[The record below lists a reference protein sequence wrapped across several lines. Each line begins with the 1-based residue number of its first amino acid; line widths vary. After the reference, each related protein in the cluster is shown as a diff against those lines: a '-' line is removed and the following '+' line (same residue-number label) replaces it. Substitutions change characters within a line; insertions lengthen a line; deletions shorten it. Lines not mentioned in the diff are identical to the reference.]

1 MTDDRPLYNSRLTKM
16 YVEYLRLHY
25 PHVQVESVLQEA
37 GIAAYH
43 IEDHAHW
50 FTQTEVD
57 HFHDIMVRATGEAD
71 ISRQVGRFAA
81 SSESLGAT
89 KQYVLGMM
97 TPALLYQFMQKS
109 YALVS
114 RGASITARQLSPTT
128 VEVVATP
135 NPGVAE
141 KPYQCA
147 NRTGIFEALSLWFTG
162 ELARIEHPECFHRGD
177 PHCRYVVS
185 WQESPSHRWR
195 RIRDLVAALGAAAC
209 AGTLLFWPFSAWA
222 ALVLGLASL
231 VFACSWQSE
240 RLKSRW
246 LADTVANQKRAA
258 EETLLESEVRYNNA
272 MLIQEIGQATSTIL
286 DIHNLIAAVMG
297 IIEKRLDFD
306 RGMLMLTNAD
316 GSSLQYAAGYG
327 HSPAQEDILRT
338 TAFSLNNPRSK
349 GVFIRAMRERRPF
362 LVENVNQ
369 IESELSP
376 RSLEFARRMGSQS
389 LICVPILHKTDAL
402 GILVVDNSK
411 TKRPLQQTDLSL
423 LIGVASQIATSIV
436 NAMSFERIQ
445 ESEKKYRELVET
457 ASSLILRIDQDGR
470 ITFVNEFA
478 QRVFDYGEAEF
489 LGQASAGFI
498 LPDNGADV
506 SRFDQLMAAMRRDP
520 TRPVVRESETRLRS
534 GKTIWIAWTY
544 RPICDDTGGF
554 RELLCIGNDI
564 TELKR
569 ADQEKK
575 ELQAQL
581 QRAQKMEAIG
591 TLAGGVAHDLNNI
604 LSGIVSYPELLLM
617 DLPQD
622 SLLRKPILTIKKAGE
637 RAAAI
642 VQDLLTLARRGVETT
657 EVVNLNQIVRDYL
670 ASPEFSKLE
679 LNHPCL
685 ATETHLDDQ
694 LLNIVG
700 SPAHLSKTIMNLVTN
715 AAEAMPDGGVVVIR
729 TENRHLK
736 PHKIEYAVPMQ
747 GDVVTLAVS
756 DTGIGIAPEE
766 MERIFEPF
774 YTKKTMGRSGTGLGM
789 AVVWGTVKDH
799 RGHIDIQ
806 SGVGKGTQI
815 TLYFPATRRMLS
827 RQEKPLPLESI
838 KSRGETI
845 LVVDDVREQR
855 EIAMELL
862 GKLGYTVATA
872 SGGEE
877 ALEHLSRHPTDLVVL
892 DMIMGPGMD
901 GLETFKRILALRPGQ
916 KAIIASGYSESVQV
930 REAQRLGAGAYIKK
944 PYLLY
949 SFGRAIRAELDK
961 P

>member
-1 MTDDRPLYNSRLTKM
+1 MTDGPPLYNSRLTKM

-25 PHVQVESVLQEA
+25 PHVKVESVLQEA
-37 GIAAYH
+37 GIAAYQ

-50 FTQTEVD
+50 FTQLEVD
-57 HFHDIMVRATGEAD
+57 RFHDVVLHATGEAD
-71 ISRQVGRFAA
+71 ISRKVGRFAA
-81 SSESLGAT
+81 SSQSLGAT

-97 TPALLYQFMQKS
+97 TPTLLYQFMEKS

-114 RGASITARQLSPTT
+114 RGASISARKLGPTS
-128 VEVVATP
+128 VEVVACP
-135 NPGVAE
+135 KPGVAE

-147 NRTGIFEALSLWFTG
+147 NRTGIFEALSQWFTA
-162 ELARIEHPECFHRGD
+162 ELARVDHPECFHRGD
-177 PHCRYVVS
+177 PRCRYIVS
-185 WQESPSHRWR
+185 WQESDSHRWWR
-195 RIRDLVAALGAAAC
+195 LRNLAIALAAPAC
-209 AGTLLFWPFSAWA
+209 AGSLLFLPFGVWGILA
-222 ALVLGLASL
+222 LGLASL
-231 VFACSWQSE
+231 VYACSWQSE
-240 RLKSRW
+240 RLKNRW
-246 LADTVANQKRAA
+246 LADTVANQKKAA

-272 MLIQEIGQATSTIL
+272 LLIREIGQATSTIL
-286 DIHNLIAAVMG
+286 DIDNLITAVMG

-316 GSSLQYAAGYG
+316 GTALTYAAGYG
-327 HSPAQEDILRT
+327 HSPAQEDILRST
-338 TAFSLNNPRSK
+338 TFNLDNPRSK
-349 GVFIRAMRERRPF
+349 GVFILAIRERRPF
-362 LVENVNQ
+362 LIEDIHQ
-369 IESELSP
+369 IESDLSP
-376 RSLEFARRMGSQS
+376 KSLEFARQLGSQS
-389 LICVPILHKTDAL
+389 LICVPIVHKEEAL

-411 TKRPLQQTDLSL
+411 SRRSLQQTDLSL
-423 LIGVASQIATSIV
+423 LIGVASQLATSIV

-457 ASSLILRIDQDGR
+457 ASSLILRVDQSGR

-478 QRVFDYGEAEF
+478 QRLFGYKELEL
-489 LGQASAGFI
+489 LGQDAAGFV
-498 LPDNGADV
+498 LPDSRAAAP
-506 SRFDQLMAAMRRDP
+506 RFDEFIAAMSRDP
-520 TRPVVRESETRLRS
+520 MQPAVKESETRLPS
-534 GKTIWIAWTY
+534 GKTVWIAWTY
-544 RPICDDTGGF
+544 RPICDDSGDF

-575 ELQAQL
+575 ELQTQL
-581 QRAQKMEAIG
+581 VRAQKMEAIG

-617 DLPQD
+617 DLPAD
-622 SLLRKPILTIKKAGE
+622 SLLRKPILTIKKSGE

-657 EVVNLNQIVRDYL
+657 EVVNLNSIVTDYL

-679 LNHPCL
+679 LNHPNIT
-685 ATETHLDDQ
+685 TETHPDDQ

-715 AAEAMPDGGVVVIR
+715 AAEAMPDGGKIVIR
-729 TENRHLK
+729 TENRHIERS
-736 PHKIEYAVPMQ
+736 KIGYEEPVH
-747 GDVVTLAVS
+747 GDFVTLTVS
-756 DTGIGIAPEE
+756 DAGIGIPPEE

-806 SGVGKGTQI
+806 SNVGKGTDI
-815 TLYFPATRRMLS
+815 TLYFPATRRETPRREQPLS
-827 RQEKPLPLESI
+827 LEAL
-838 KSRGETI
+838 KSRGETV
-845 LVVDDVREQR
+845 LVVDDIREQR
-855 EIAMELL
+855 EIATEILS
-862 GKLGYTVATA
+862 KLGYAVATA
-872 SGGEE
+872 AGGEE

-901 GLETFKRILALRPGQ
+901 GLDTFKRILRLRPGQ

-944 PYLLY
+944 PYLLQT
-949 SFGRAIRAELDK
+949 FGRAVRAELDK